1 MCPTTT
7 LVRVAAT
14 LDEMLVQRPEMREAI
29 VASGARIAVLAAD
42 EPLTSLPEYRY
53 RAREDPDWSTF
64 DGRAMSSLRGAGP
77 TRWVPVTVIGE
88 ELVLCHPDQPYRE
101 DSLVHEVGHLVL
113 NMGLE
118 APTGTGGFRQ
128 QLGLLLG
135 QAIQQGL
142 WANTYAASNAD
153 EYWAVA
159 VQAWFDVGGSLNG
172 VDTRLDLQVYD
183 PDLAG
188 WVAEVFGDSSLS
200 SSCHIDAYDETPIK
214 PHLITGKVLGPDG
227 LPLAGVV
234 LWGFSGD
241 SYQGGSGTDADGA
254 FALPTTDGE
263 IDIAFCTNRGGEV
276 VLGGWYG
283 GASGLT
289 LQREEA
295 MQIMVDGESVT
306 GIEISLPADHGLGG
320 C

>member
-1 MCPTTT
+1 M
-7 LVRVAAT
+7 
-14 LDEMLVQRPEMREAI
+14 
-29 VASGARIAVLAAD
+29 
-42 EPLTSLPEYRY
+42 
-53 RAREDPDWSTF
+53 
-64 DGRAMSSLRGAGP
+64 
-77 TRWVPVTVIGE
+77 
-88 ELVLCHPDQPYRE
+88 
-101 DSLVHEVGHLVL
+101 
-113 NMGLE
+113 
-118 APTGTGGFRQ
+118 
-128 QLGLLLG
+128 
-135 QAIQQGL
+135 
-142 WANTYAASNAD
+142 
-153 EYWAVA
+153 A